1 MHDVI
6 EKLYMTMLLASF
18 MSKIIVTDIIV
29 TITDGPCIHTVS
41 MHADTAILLFWSNH
55 HRYLK
60 MVTLLYTN
68 QVNKRPIGYSYI
80 ATHAEYE

>member
-1 MHDVI
+1 
-6 EKLYMTMLLASF
+6 MTMLLASF
-18 MSKIIVTDIIV
+18 MSKIIVTVIIV
-29 TITDGPCIHTVS
+29 TITDGPCIHTVTVS

-68 QVNKRPIGYSYI
+68 
-80 ATHAEYE
+80 